1 MKSNIEKL
9 KARVTDARFN
19 CDTKGVI
26 ASRSSRY
33 ICVDNGITYASEFD
47 VPSNDWKVTTINRDN
62 DMSKNEL
69 IIKTGEEDLLVDNLI
84 VIGKLIINSDTVKS
98 LPCNLTVDALDIS
111 DSLIE
116 SLPSNFKCNGD
127 IIASYSCLKFLPNNL
142 TVKSNLLLDGSMI
155 SFLPK
160 NLTVLGLLDLSN
172 TKIAHD
178 TKDCLNASVIKRS
191 L

>member
-26 ASRSSRY
+26 ATRSSRY
-33 ICVDNGITYASEFD
+33 ICVDNGVTYASEFD
-47 VPSNDWKVTTINRDN
+47 VLSNDWKITTINRGN

-69 IIKTGEEDLLVDNLI
+69 IIKAGEEDLLIDNLI
-84 VIGKLIINSDTVKS
+84 VIGKLIIKSKSVKS
-98 LPCNLTVDALDIS
+98 LPLKLTVNELDIS
-111 DSLIE
+111 DSNVEMI
-116 SLPSNFKCNGD
+116 PRCFKCDGD
-127 IIASYSCLKFLPNNL
+127 IIASNSKLTSLPNDFIAF
-142 TVKSNLLLDGSMI
+142 KDLLLDGSQI

-172 TKIAHD
+172 TKVARN

-191 L
+191 